1 MYVNSSKRYFF
12 TNYRYD
18 VKDFEQKMI
27 RMYKEVE
34 PLYMQLHAY
43 VRRKLFQKYGEVY
56 YATKYEL
63 NIFEHNIREY
73 IIYFNREWHF

>member
-1 MYVNSSKRYFF
+1 MHANSLKIYFS

-18 VKDFEQKMI
+18 IKGFEQKMI

-56 YATKYEL
+56 YATKYEFDFK
-63 NIFEHNIREY
+63 IFTRSPIHY
-73 IIYFNREWHF
+73 